1 MCFLCCPK
9 FFISLLEYQFISI
22 HLFIYRKSIA
32 TTTLTMTEPEPKQNN
47 RGLLYS
53 AYHKLY
59 NALSSLE
66 KFEKGTNF
74 FDNIS
79 HLDIFFSEYRNVTFM
94 IQKSLAHTEF
104 LAIYE
109 ENRKKYLLNDVCK
122 WFIDKRNEVLKQQPF
137 DLEKR
142 IHIVIYTTTESHV
155 LPELSFTIENDV
167 EYSTLVES
175 MHDFLTSFHLVEV
188 MFSAEFS
195 FYENGH
201 SEDLYDNFI
210 SGINNMKLFMKAMK
224 NALNENCT
232 LSDQLEQKIDGL
244 KFHRIPKNMLLVD
257 DYVFYTRT
265 GEFEKASRVELSLG
279 TASPKAPVA
288 GLDKLFPECKNV
300 FKQFVMMHLI
310 IYQQQRRIMPTF
322 FALFSDQTMQ
332 FMSFDSSIKTTV
344 YRKLYEVANRIEKEE
359 IVDVMYVGEMYGY
372 ADRQQI
378 INMEARERIEHA
390 TSELLVFF
398 KTDQEL
404 NTRSYAFDTAH
415 IDDMEYIISVL
426 DGADNQMNKLAFMI
440 PVINE
445 FERLHQK
452 RQG

>member
-1 MCFLCCPK
+1 THFDNAGHKSVLSRLLCYLS
-9 FFISLLEYQFISI
+9 ISASF
-22 HLFIYRKSIA
+22 
-32 TTTLTMTEPEPKQNN
+32 
-47 RGLLYS
+47 GLLICS
-53 AYHKLY
+53 
-59 NALSSLE
+59 
-66 KFEKGTNF
+66 FGTCG
-74 FDNIS
+74 ITG
-79 HLDIFFSEYRNVTFM
+79 LRC
-94 IQKSLAHTEF
+94 
-104 LAIYE
+104 
-109 ENRKKYLLNDVCK
+109 R
-122 WFIDKRNEVLKQQPF
+122 QQPF

-142 IHIVIYTTTESHV
+142 IRIVIYTTTESHV

-426 DGADNQMNKLAFMI
+426 YGADNQMNKLAFMI